1 MDEMRVVGHYLAG
14 ANWGDLRIWQIWR
27 RQGPTNPSIPLM
39 SKGPLPNHI
48 QFFFAEHSK
57 PNWRCMQGK
66 IKENTEYRRLHSL
79 ELHEFQIHLIEISLS
94 SSYSA
99 DVRPITPLV
108 THSEEISPRVNVNVW
123 LPLVK
128 VKSFHHIRPKTKT
141 RRATFEC
148 KGPSKT
154 GTRKTKNARICL

>member
-1 MDEMRVVGHYLAG
+1 MQHRNRYLTGMILPLAYRTINIYSKDLKVHGWGGGGGPLAG

-27 RQGPTNPSIPLM
+27 RQGPTNPSIPLTR
-39 SKGPLPNHI
+39 KGPLPNHTKI
-48 QFFFAEHSK
+48 FFAEHSK

-108 THSEEISPRVNVNVW
+108 THSEEISPRVNVNV
-123 LPLVK
+123 
-128 VKSFHHIRPKTKT
+128 
-141 RRATFEC
+141 
-148 KGPSKT
+148 
-154 GTRKTKNARICL
+154 